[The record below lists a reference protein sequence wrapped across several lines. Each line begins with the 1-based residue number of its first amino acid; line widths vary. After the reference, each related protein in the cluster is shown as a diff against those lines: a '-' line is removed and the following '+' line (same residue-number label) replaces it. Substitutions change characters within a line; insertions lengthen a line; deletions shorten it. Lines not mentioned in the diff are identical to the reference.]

1 MNRQFGVPTLMNF
14 NAHLYAGRRVC
25 VNSVMLVVSCEA
37 MDNDGYDGA
46 HHAIFARLRINHYAR
61 WYCELGGRRV
71 QLTRFGGV
79 GVA

>member
-37 MDNDGYDGA
+37 MDNVDMMVHITQYSPG
-46 HHAIFARLRINHYAR
+46 
-61 WYCELGGRRV
+61 
-71 QLTRFGGV
+71 
-79 GVA
+79 

>member
-37 MDNDGYDGA
+37 MDNVDMMVHITQYSPGWELIITLVGIASWAGA
-46 HHAIFARLRINHYAR
+46 ASN
-61 WYCELGGRRV
+61 
-71 QLTRFGGV
+71 
-79 GVA
+79 